1 MARKFPCPKC
11 GTENPIGQTFCI
23 GCGERFEYK
32 IAGEEQTS
40 PVLPG
45 APPPYIQPP
54 MPPTPPVEPSHTGAW
69 AFLGAVVAIVCIGA
83 LFFLIAIGSESE
95 PNGGVTSK
103 GFSFKQLLPGPS
115 LPPPSI
121 KVTPEKT
128 PQPDNS
134 TLQPYNSNDESTES
148 SRYSKDLVIAV
159 AKKVSPECR
168 VERVG

>member
-23 GCGERFEYK
+23 GCGEKFEYK
-32 IAGEEQTS
+32 IAGEEQIS

-45 APPPYIQPP
+45 APPPYIYPP

-69 AFLGAVVAIVCIGA
+69 AFLGAVVTIVCIGA

-115 LPPPSI
+115 LPPPVI
-121 KVTPEKT
+121 KSPPEYT
-128 PQPDNS
+128 PQPEYS
-134 TLQPYNSNDESTES
+134 GATPESSPETTES